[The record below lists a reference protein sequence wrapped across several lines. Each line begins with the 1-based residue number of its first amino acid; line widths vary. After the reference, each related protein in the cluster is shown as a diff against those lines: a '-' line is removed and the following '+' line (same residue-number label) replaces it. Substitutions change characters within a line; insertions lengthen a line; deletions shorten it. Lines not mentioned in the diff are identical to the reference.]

1 MKKQYFFG
9 YLFVRSAKLFAL
21 LVIAAGIGFC
31 LLQYSQA
38 KTATAAVAYQP
49 SQKLQQALRKLQEA
63 VSGTVEIV
71 DSFDK
76 DNETTG
82 PAIEPPAIP
91 AVIDSNDD
99 FERVDEELLR
109 INQDRQD
116 LKQSVVNRFETS
128 VANIQEKLRTYA
140 ASLDSSR
147 PAGSPTTATSP
158 AIASVLAA
166 PARQQ
171 NTFLFSSKVDAGDIK
186 DRRASLAQR
195 KEFLKFL
202 ESKAENAENRAILN
216 EAANQMDQLG
226 GLLPEK
232 AEASGLAQSSST
244 FPANEPSSEHGSS
257 GSLSERV
264 AGQLEQLRSEV
275 RQTLLTSWKLDD
287 AFDQANE
294 LTSVER
300 EKCRV
305 ATLSQRGI
313 WLAAGSKMLPGLF
326 VAALLSFLVLVFA
339 DLVRTLLD
347 TASNTGTVAEAVN
360 ALRGS
365 FAPAAPPQRESLFV
379 VHDKEDRHIIEED
392 EETPVAGGS

>member
-1 MKKQYFFG
+1 VKKQYFFG
-9 YLFVRSAKLFAL
+9 YLFVGGAKIFAL

-38 KTATAAVAYQP
+38 KTAAAAVAYQP

-63 VSGTVEIV
+63 VSTTVETV

-76 DNETTG
+76 DNETTQ
-82 PAIEPPAIP
+82 PAVEPPAIP
-91 AVIDSNDD
+91 AVIDSNND
-99 FERVDEELLR
+99 FDRVGEELLR

-128 VANIQEKLRTYA
+128 VLSIQEKLRTYA

-147 PAGSPTTATSP
+147 TTGAPATAPSP
-158 AIASVLAA
+158 AIAAVLGAA
-166 PARQQ
+166 PRQ
-171 NTFLFSSKVDAGDIK
+171 NTFLYSPKLAAGDIK
-186 DRRASLAQR
+186 DRKASLTQR

-216 EAANQMDQLG
+216 EAANQMDQLSK
-226 GLLPEK
+226 LLPEK
-232 AEASGLAQSSST
+232 TETPVASQLSSAFLT
-244 FPANEPSSEHGSS
+244 NDPPADQG
-257 GSLSERV
+257 GTVSLSERV
-264 AGQLEQLRSEV
+264 AGQLEQLRNEV
-275 RQTLLTSWKLDD
+275 RQALLTSWKLDD

-294 LTSVER
+294 LASVER

-305 ATLSQRGI
+305 ATLSQQGI
-313 WLAAGSKMLPGLF
+313 WLSAGSKMLPGLF
-326 VAALLSFLVLVFA
+326 VAALLSFLILVFA

-347 TASNTGTVAEAVN
+347 TAANTGTVADAVN

-365 FAPAAPPQRESLFV
+365 FRTGASSPSESIFEV
-379 VHDKEDRHIIEED
+379 ADNADKHTVEE

>member
-1 MKKQYFFG
+1 VKKRYFFG
-9 YLFVRSAKLFAL
+9 YLFVGGAKIFAL
-21 LVIAAGIGFC
+21 LVVAAGIGFC
-31 LLQYSQA
+31 LLQYSEA
-38 KTATAAVAYQP
+38 KIATAAVIYQP

-63 VSGTVEIV
+63 VSATVEIV

-82 PAIEPPAIP
+82 PAVEPPALP

-99 FERVDEELLR
+99 FDRVGEELLR
-109 INQDRQD
+109 INQGRQD

-128 VANIQEKLRTYA
+128 VASIEEKLHTYA

-147 PAGSPTTATSP
+147 TTGAPATAPSP
-158 AIASVLAA
+158 AIATVLAVR
-166 PARQQ
+166 ARQQ
-171 NTFLFSSKVDAGDIK
+171 NTFLFSPKLGADDIN
-186 DRRASLAQR
+186 DRKASLAQR

-216 EAANQMDQLG
+216 EAANQMDQLSK
-226 GLLPEK
+226 LLPEK
-232 AEASGLAQSSST
+232 IETPAAPQLSSAV
-244 FPANEPSSEHGSS
+244 PANEPPAEQGRTV
-257 GSLSERV
+257 SLSERV

-275 RQTLLTSWKLDD
+275 RQALLTSWKLDD

-305 ATLSQRGI
+305 ATLAQQGI
-313 WLAAGSKMLPGLF
+313 WLSAGSKVLPGLLT
-326 VAALLSFLVLVFA
+326 AALLSFLILVFA

-347 TASNTGTVAEAVN
+347 TAANTGTVADAVN

-365 FAPAAPPQRESLFV
+365 FTIGASSPSESMFV
-379 VHDKEDRHIIEED
+379 VQDKEDKHEAEE
-392 EETPVAGGS
+392 EEMPVAGGS

>member
-1 MKKQYFFG
+1 VKKQYFFG
-9 YLFVRSAKLFAL
+9 YLFVGGAKIFAL

-38 KTATAAVAYQP
+38 KTAAAAVAYQP

-63 VSGTVEIV
+63 VSTTVEIV

-76 DNETTG
+76 DNETTQ
-82 PAIEPPAIP
+82 PAVEPPAIP

-99 FERVDEELLR
+99 FDRVGEELLR

-128 VANIQEKLRTYA
+128 VLSIQEKLHTYA

-147 PAGSPTTATSP
+147 TTGAPATAPSP
-158 AIASVLAA
+158 AIAAVLAA
-166 PARQQ
+166 PPRQ
-171 NTFLFSSKVDAGDIK
+171 NTFLYSPKLAAGDIK
-186 DRRASLAQR
+186 DRKASLTQR

-216 EAANQMDQLG
+216 EAANQMDQLSK
-226 GLLPEK
+226 LLPEK
-232 AEASGLAQSSST
+232 TETPVASQLSSA
-244 FPANEPSSEHGSS
+244 FPTNDPPADQG
-257 GSLSERV
+257 GTVSLSERV
-264 AGQLEQLRSEV
+264 AGQLEQLRNEV
-275 RQTLLTSWKLDD
+275 RQALLTSWKLDD

-294 LTSVER
+294 LASVER

-305 ATLSQRGI
+305 ATLSQQGI
-313 WLAAGSKMLPGLF
+313 WLSAGSKMLPGLF
-326 VAALLSFLVLVFA
+326 VAALLSFLILVFA

-347 TASNTGTVAEAVN
+347 TAANTGTVADAVN

-365 FAPAAPPQRESLFV
+365 FRTGASSPSESIFEV
-379 VHDKEDRHIIEED
+379 ADKADKHTVEE
-392 EETPVAGGS
+392 EEMPVAGGS

>member
-1 MKKQYFFG
+1 VKKQYFFG
-9 YLFVRSAKLFAL
+9 YLFVRCAKLFAF

-31 LLQYSQA
+31 LLEYSQA
-38 KTATAAVAYQP
+38 KTATAAVVYQP
-49 SQKLQQALRKLQEA
+49 SQKLQQALRKLQED
-63 VSGTVEIV
+63 VSATVEIV

-99 FERVDEELLR
+99 FERVSEELLR

-147 PAGSPTTATSP
+147 TPGTRTTAPSP
-158 AIASVLAA
+158 AIASVLAV
-166 PARQQ
+166 PTRQQ
-171 NTFLFSSKVDAGDIK
+171 NTFLFSPKLDAADIK
-186 DRRASLAQR
+186 DRRGSLAQR
-195 KEFLKFL
+195 REFLKFL

-216 EAANQMDQLG
+216 QAANQMDQLSK
-226 GLLPEK
+226 LLPEK
-232 AEASGLAQSSST
+232 TETSVALPSGSVLAT
-244 FPANEPSSEHGSS
+244 NDPSPEQNGS

-275 RQTLLTSWKLDD
+275 GKTLLTSWKLDD

-305 ATLSQRGI
+305 ATLRQQGI

-347 TASNTGTVAEAVN
+347 TAANTGTVAEAVN

-365 FAPAAPPQRESLFV
+365 FTLAVPTQRESVFV
-379 VHDKEDRHIIEED
+379 VHNKEDKHIVEEE
-392 EETPVAGGS
+392 EETSVAGGS

>member
-9 YLFVRSAKLFAL
+9 YLFVGGAKIFAL

-63 VSGTVEIV
+63 VSTTAEIV

-76 DNETTG
+76 DNEATQ
-82 PAIEPPAIP
+82 PAVEPPAIP
-91 AVIDSNDD
+91 AVIDSNAD
-99 FERVDEELLR
+99 FDRVGEELLR

-128 VANIQEKLRTYA
+128 VASIQEKLRTYA

-147 PAGSPTTATSP
+147 TTGAPVTAPSP
-158 AIASVLAA
+158 AIAAVLAA
-166 PARQQ
+166 PPRQQ
-171 NTFLFSSKVDAGDIK
+171 NAFLYSPKLAAGDIK
-186 DRRASLAQR
+186 DRRASLTQR

-226 GLLPEK
+226 KLLPEK
-232 AEASGLAQSSST
+232 IETPVASQLGSA
-244 FPANEPSSEHGSS
+244 FPTNEPPADQG
-257 GSLSERV
+257 GTVSLSERV
-264 AGQLEQLRSEV
+264 AGQLEQLRNEV
-275 RQTLLTSWKLDD
+275 RQALLTSWKLDD
-287 AFDQANE
+287 AFDQASE

-305 ATLSQRGI
+305 ATLSQQGI
-313 WLAAGSKMLPGLF
+313 WLSAGSKMLPGLF
-326 VAALLSFLVLVFA
+326 VAALLSFLILVFA

-347 TASNTGTVAEAVN
+347 TAANTGTVADAVN

-365 FAPAAPPQRESLFV
+365 FRIGGSSPSESIFEV
-379 VHDKEDRHIIEED
+379 ADKEDKHTVEE